1 MDFLINPI
9 YDTYISCGTFC
20 DECICNNGSC
30 KERHGWDI
38 CISDCSKIVGNL
50 FVVEV
55 WHVGLLPDN
64 KYNFQLVLRENAAYS
79 LRQRF

>member
-38 CISDCSKIVGNL
+38 CISDCSKNSW
-50 FVVEV
+50 E
-55 WHVGLLPDN
+55 
-64 KYNFQLVLRENAAYS
+64 LVCGRGVARRITA
-79 LRQRF
+79 